1 MITESTAQV
10 EFFGGRARV
19 APLAWGQQG
28 SWDVMRDW
36 LLQDKPFF
44 VVTRW
49 QSIPLLLGLPDVLAV
64 LGELMIRHEGLRTL
78 YHATERG
85 DAQQEVLA
93 GGSVTITVFDRPAE
107 DPVEFSDIVADCLVR
122 AEADHFDH
130 ETQVPVRFYVAMHQG
145 IPVLAVFGISHLS
158 ADYSSAD
165 VVSADLA
172 ALLQARADGTGVP
185 AVKAA
190 LQPADLAA
198 YENSPEGQLL
208 NVEALS
214 HLREQLRLIPA
225 TPLPARHEP
234 ASPRYFRGEL
244 ESEAIPVAVRA
255 AARKR
260 RTTTSVVLL
269 SITTALVRCFA
280 PGPAVGVDLMQ
291 GNRGS
296 AESMHSV
303 SSLNQAVRT
312 ALHLTGESFEDILR
326 QSEAVTSAARR
337 HSRYDVRAA
346 REVFRVEAD
355 RRGVEPEPGC
365 QFNDMWSTLPRPSG
379 RPDSSAAELD
389 RLLTASTFDWPQ
401 KSEIEGMALFLDTRG
416 TAERIKLSLLAD
428 TALLSPGEIQGFLF
442 AFEQVAVLL
451 ASSVPSLDR
460 ISALFAGCSAEVSS
474 TAGRSTG
481 R

>member
-1 MITESTAQV
+1 
-10 EFFGGRARV
+10 
-19 APLAWGQQG
+19 
-28 SWDVMRDW
+28 MRDW

-49 QSIPLLLGLPDVLAV
+49 QSIPLLLGLPDVQAV
-64 LGELMIRHEGLRTL
+64 LGELMNRHESLRTL

-93 GGSVTITVFDRPAE
+93 TGSVSITVFDRPAD
-107 DPVEFSDIVADCLVR
+107 DPVEFSTIVADCLVR
-122 AEADHFDH
+122 AEAENFDH
-130 ETQVPVRFYVAMHQG
+130 ATEVPVRFYVAMHQG
-145 IPVLAVFGISHLS
+145 IPVLVVFGISHLS
-158 ADYSSAD
+158 ADYTSAD
-165 VVSADLA
+165 VISADLA
-172 ALLQARADGTGVP
+172 ALLQARADGAVVP
-185 AVKAA
+185 AVRPA

-198 YENSPEGQLL
+198 VENSPEGQLL
-208 NVEALS
+208 NVEALG

-244 ESEAIPVAVRA
+244 ESESIPVAVRA
-255 AARKR
+255 AARR
-260 RTTTSVVLL
+260 HRTTTSVVLL
-269 SITTALVRCFA
+269 SISTALVRCFA
-280 PGPAVGVDLMQ
+280 PGPVVGVDLMQ

-296 AESMHSV
+296 VESMHSV

-312 ALHLTGESFEDILR
+312 AIGLTSESFEELLR
-326 QSEAVTSAARR
+326 QSESVTAAARR
-337 HSRYDVRAA
+337 HSRYDARAA
-346 REVFRVEAD
+346 AEVFRVEAA

-379 RPDSSAAELD
+379 RADSSPAELE
-389 RLLTASTFDWPQ
+389 RLSRASSFDWPQ
-401 KSEIEGMALFLDTRG
+401 KSDTEGMALFLDTRG

-442 AFEQVAVLL
+442 AFEQTAVLL
-451 ASSVPSLDR
+451 AEAVPSLDQ
-460 ISALFAGCSAEVSS
+460 ISALFEGYSADANAA
-474 TAGRSTG
+474 AGRSTG

>member
-1 MITESTAQV
+1 VITESTAQV
-10 EFFGGRARV
+10 EFFGGRSRV
-19 APLAWGQQG
+19 APLAWGQQS
-28 SWDVMRDW
+28 SWDVMREW

-93 GGSVTITVFDRPAE
+93 AGSVAITVFDRPAD
-107 DPVEFSDIVADCLVR
+107 DPVEFSTVVADCLVR

-130 ETQVPVRFYVAMHQG
+130 ATEVPVRFYVAMHQG
-145 IPVLAVFGISHLS
+145 IPVLVVFGISHLS
-158 ADYSSAD
+158 ADYTSAD

-172 ALLQARADGTGVP
+172 ALLQARADGTVVP
-185 AVKAA
+185 APKPA
-190 LQPADLAA
+190 LQPGELAA
-198 YENSPEGQLL
+198 FENSPEGQLL
-208 NVEALS
+208 NVEALG

-225 TPLPARHEP
+225 SPLPARHEP
-234 ASPRYFRGEL
+234 VSPRYFRGEL

-255 AARKR
+255 AARR
-260 RTTTSVVLL
+260 HRTTTSVVLL
-269 SITTALVRCFA
+269 AITTSLARCFA
-280 PGPAVGVDLMQ
+280 PGPVIGVDLMQ

-296 AESMHSV
+296 IESMYSV

-312 ALHLTGESFEDILR
+312 ALPLTGSTFEELLR
-326 QSEAVTSAARR
+326 QSEAVTTVARR
-337 HSRYDVRAA
+337 HGRYDGRAA
-346 REVFRVEAD
+346 REVFRVEAE
-355 RRGVEPEPGC
+355 RRGVDPEPGC

-379 RPDSSAAELD
+379 RPDSSPAELE
-389 RLLTASTFDWPQ
+389 RLSRASSFDWPQ

-428 TALLSPGEIQGFLF
+428 TALLAPEEIEGFLF
-442 AFEQVAVLL
+442 AFEETAMVL
-451 ASSVPSLDR
+451 ANGVPSLDE
-460 ISALFAGCSAEVSS
+460 ISALFATHRGAG
-474 TAGRSTG
+474 AGRRTG

>member
-10 EFFGGRARV
+10 EFFGGKARV
-19 APLAWGQQG
+19 APLAWGQQA
-28 SWDVMRDW
+28 SWDVMQDW

-78 YHATERG
+78 YHATDRG

-93 GGSVTITVFDRPAE
+93 SGSVGITVFDRPAE
-107 DPVEFSDIVADCLVR
+107 DPVEFSTIVTNCLAR

-130 ETQVPVRFYVAMHQG
+130 DTEVPVRFYVAMHQG
-145 IPVLAVFGISHLS
+145 IPVLVVFGVSHLS
-158 ADYSSAD
+158 ADYTSAD

-172 ALLQARADGTGVP
+172 ALLQARADGTDVP
-185 AVKAA
+185 AVRPA

-198 YENSPEGQLL
+198 YENSPEGQML
-208 NVEALS
+208 NVEALG
-214 HLREQLRLIPA
+214 HLREQLRQIPE
-225 TPLPARHEP
+225 TPLPTRHEP
-234 ASPRYFRGEL
+234 VSPRYFRGEL
-244 ESEAIPVAVRA
+244 ESSAIPVAVRV
-255 AARKR
+255 AARR
-260 RTTTSVVLL
+260 HRTTTSVVLL
-269 SITTALVRCFA
+269 SITTALFRNFA
-280 PGPAVGVDLMQ
+280 PGPAIGVDLMQ

-312 ALHLTGESFEDILR
+312 ALELTGRSFEDLLR
-326 QSEAVTSAARR
+326 QSEFVTTIARR
-337 HSRYDVRAA
+337 RSRYDARAA
-346 REVFRVEAD
+346 AEVFRVEAE
-355 RRGVEPEPGC
+355 RRGVEPEPAC

-379 RPDSSAAELD
+379 RPDSSPAELD
-389 RLLTASTFDWPQ
+389 RLVRESSFDWPQ
-401 KSEIEGMALFLDTRG
+401 KSEIEGSALFLDTRG
-416 TAERIKLSLLAD
+416 TAERIKLSLMAD

-442 AFEQVAVLL
+442 AFEQTAVLL
-451 ASSVPSLDR
+451 ASSVPSLEQ
-460 ISALFAGCSAEVSS
+460 ISDLFAGYSADASV
-474 TAGRSTG
+474 AGRSTG